1 MATAKKKKK
10 KGQGEDL
17 SRAREVKSEHEKNF
31 SRQVLE
37 QRFSEC
43 PGPTTQAVSGTTSQ
57 K

>member
-1 MATAKKKKK
+1 MATAKKKK